1 MDSNAL
7 VESFM
12 DTVKLSKSH
21 AMARLTKKAAD
32 ASKVYFEHFQAQNR
46 PKRRSAKIIVEENTT
61 FSAARKYLSGKTA
74 VLNFAN
80 PVTPGGGVS
89 VGATAQEE
97 CLCRSSNL
105 YMCLKASP
113 FTDYYEYH
121 RSRED
126 LTFSDRLIYT
136 PGVTVFKTDD
146 DIPKLMPKRK
156 WFQVDVITCAAP
168 YDVNYMD
175 RAELKTLFKHR
186 IQNIFEAALDNGVD
200 TLILGAFG
208 CGAFKN
214 PPDVVAAAFHE
225 TIEENSYDDLFDY
238 IVFAIKN
245 TVGGDPLTPCPNITA
260 FKLAFDGLSTEANK
274 LRSCGEA
281 DF

>member
-7 VESFM
+7 ADVFL
-12 DTVKLSKSH
+12 DTVELSKSH
-21 AMARLTKKAAD
+21 AMARMTKKAAD
-32 ASKVYFEHFQAQNR
+32 ASRVYFEHFQAKKR
-46 PKRRSAKIIVEENTT
+46 SKRRRAKIVVEENTT
-61 FSAARKYLSGKTA
+61 FSAARRYLSGKTA

-80 PVTPGGGVS
+80 PMTPGGGVR
-89 VGATAQEE
+89 VGAMAQEE

-105 YMCLKASP
+105 YTCLTSTP
-113 FTDYYEYH
+113 FADYYGYH
-121 RSRED
+121 RSRKD

-146 DIPKLMPKRK
+146 DIPKLMPKRS

-168 YDVNYMD
+168 YNVNQMD
-175 RAELKTLFKHR
+175 RAELKTLFKR
-186 IQNIFEAALDNGVD
+186 RTRNIFEAALDNGVD
-200 TLILGAFG
+200 TLILGTFG

-225 TIEENSYDDLFDY
+225 TIEESGYDNLFDY

-245 TVGGDPLTPCPNITA
+245 TVGGNPFTPCPNIMA
-260 FKLAFDGLSTEANK
+260 FELEFNKISAEANK
-274 LRSCGEA
+274 LRWQ
-281 DF
+281 F

>member
-7 VESFM
+7 VESFL
-12 DTVKLSKSH
+12 DTVELSKSH
-21 AMARLTKKAAD
+21 AMARLTKKAAG
-32 ASKVYFEHFQAQNR
+32 ASKVYFEHFQAQKR
-46 PKRRSAKIIVEENTT
+46 PKRRSAKIVVEENTT

-80 PVTPGGGVS
+80 PMTPGGGVS
-89 VGATAQEE
+89 VGAMAQEE

-105 YMCLKASP
+105 YTCLTASP
-113 FTDYYEYH
+113 FADYYGYH

-126 LTFSDRLIYT
+126 FTFSDRLIYT

-146 DIPKLMPKRK
+146 NIPKLMPKRK

-168 YDVNYMD
+168 YNVNHMD
-175 RAELKTLFKHR
+175 RAELKTLFMHR
-186 IQNIFEAALDNGVD
+186 TRNIFEAALDNGAD

-208 CGAFKN
+208 CGAFRN

-225 TIEENSYDDLFDY
+225 TIEENGYDNLFDY

-245 TVGGDPLTPCPNITA
+245 TVGGDTFTPCPNIRA
-260 FKLAFDGLSTEANK
+260 FELAFDGLSKEANK
-274 LRSCGEA
+274 LRFSGEV